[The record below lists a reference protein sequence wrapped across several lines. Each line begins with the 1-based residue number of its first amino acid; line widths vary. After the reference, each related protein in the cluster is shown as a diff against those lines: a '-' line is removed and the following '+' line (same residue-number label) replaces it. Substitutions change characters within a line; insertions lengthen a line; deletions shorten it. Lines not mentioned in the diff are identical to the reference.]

1 MQIEANVTANTA
13 YLPELSVKPY
23 FSYGLGIQRVFGE
36 RFTAYGQIMLRN
48 GGRNGIAANAGMRYL
63 FGHETKT
70 DEEAEKIF
78 VVNYV
83 TICKNL
89 NLYSNLFFIC
99 VLV

>member
-1 MQIEANVTANTA
+1 MKIILQIEANVTANTA

-48 GGRNGIAANAGMRYL
+48 GGRNGIAATFGGRYM

-70 DEEAEKIF
+70 DEEAEEI
-78 VVNYV
+78 
-83 TICKNL
+83 
-89 NLYSNLFFIC
+89 
-99 VLV
+99 